1 MPMITLRQLLDHAAE
16 YGYGMP
22 AFNVNNMEQILA
34 VMAAAKKTDSPVIVQ
49 TSKGARGYAGDP
61 MIRHM
66 VEAACEMYP
75 DIPVCLHQDH
85 GSSVETCVTALANS
99 YTSVMMDGSLKD
111 GKPATHEYN
120 AEVSGTVAK
129 FAHMIGASVEAELG
143 CIGSLETGKGE
154 KEDGHGFDGA
164 IVAMRSFGASAPAE
178 QLYEHF
184 GITPNAVA
192 AAAMGCLKK

>member
-1 MPMITLRQLLDHAAE
+1 M
-16 YGYGMP
+16 
-22 AFNVNNMEQILA
+22 
-34 VMAAAKKTDSPVIVQ
+34 IVQ

-66 VEAACEMYP
+66 VEAAAEMYP
-75 DIPVCLHQDH
+75 DLPICLHQDH

-111 GKPATHEYN
+111 GQPASHEYN

-164 IVAMRSFGASAPAE
+164 IDKK
-178 QLYEHF
+178 QLLTDPDEAYDF
-184 GITPNAVA
+184 VKATNIDALAVA
-192 AAAMGCLKK
+192 IGTSHGAYKFTRKPDGAILSIDTIKKFTPKFRRFIWLCTGLLPFRRNCRT

>member
-1 MPMITLRQLLDHAAE
+1 MITLRQLLDHAAE

-85 GSSVETCVTALANS
+85 GSSPKPPPPSAALDEYAARHRRF
-99 YTSVMMDGSLKD
+99 
-111 GKPATHEYN
+111 GK
-120 AEVSGTVAK
+120 V
-129 FAHMIGASVEAELG
+129 
-143 CIGSLETGKGE
+143 
-154 KEDGHGFDGA
+154 
-164 IVAMRSFGASAPAE
+164 
-178 QLYEHF
+178 
-184 GITPNAVA
+184 
-192 AAAMGCLKK
+192 

>member
-85 GSSVETCVTALANS
+85 GSSVETCVTALANG

-120 AEVSGTVAK
+120 AEVSGTTAK

-143 CIGSLETGKGE
+143 CIGSLET
-154 KEDGHGFDGA
+154 
-164 IVAMRSFGASAPAE
+164 
-178 QLYEHF
+178 
-184 GITPNAVA
+184 
-192 AAAMGCLKK
+192 